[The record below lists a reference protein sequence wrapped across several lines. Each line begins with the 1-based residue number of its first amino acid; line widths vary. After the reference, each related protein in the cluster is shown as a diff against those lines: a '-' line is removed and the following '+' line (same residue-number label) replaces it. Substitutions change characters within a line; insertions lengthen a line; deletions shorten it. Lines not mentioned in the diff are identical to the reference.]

1 VVIKM
6 VLSLVLR
13 SCQFELVGDMSDA
26 DYRKQAGTPNP
37 GTPYSFPSLFGPRF
51 RVLVGCDSHHRFR
64 SFVLSFIRCGP
75 DTRRAH
81 HLGQVQ
87 AEGVSG
93 GKHSNVFFGSQ
104 AHEKKVTSA

>member
-1 VVIKM
+1 M

-37 GTPYSFPSLFGPRF
+37 GTLYSFPSLFGPRF

-64 SFVLSFIRCGP
+64 SFVLVT
-75 DTRRAH
+75 TR
-81 HLGQVQ
+81 
-87 AEGVSG
+87 AEHTIWV
-93 GKHSNVFFGSQ
+93 KFRPR
-104 AHEKKVTSA
+104 E